1 MKSIVIG
8 KDSVAY
14 AAKIGGGTI
23 AGVKEVNLLA
33 DGAVAVFTDKGEL
46 VTAANVATILIDKK
60 GVFYAVG
67 SGSATTG
74 AYVTTVT
81 GRLGANYKKVAYVAP
96 VKSKKYIG
104 YDGTTAGTA
113 LNLPTLIA
121 GAEAFIKIVD
131 TTKGLRTIG
140 SVYTNE
146 VKSYSYVVKTG
157 DTDTTIVTALVNDI
171 NNDPTSVV
179 TAAIVST
186 SPTLGISLEH
196 KEFGGT
202 FTISLDGI
210 LTSATKEE
218 PEGATPGVSVAMKYG
233 EGTYAQILAQE
244 EMYSTSRGNT
254 NKVYQPKL
262 WYSVASMGVVG
273 ETYDQYNV
281 SWTQYHNREIGSQA
295 TTNQEIII
303 ALPNGATAQAT
314 FETIMAQVYG
324 VAEEQESGA

>member
-1 MKSIVIG
+1 MKSIVIA
-8 KDSVAY
+8 KDSLAY

-23 AGVKEVNLLA
+23 SGINEVNLLA
-33 DGAVAVFTDKGEL
+33 DGAIAVFTDKSEL
-46 VTAANVATILIDKK
+46 ITALNVAAILIDKK

-104 YDGTTAGTA
+104 YDGATVGTS

-121 GAEAFIKIVD
+121 GAEAFIKIID

-140 SVYTNE
+140 SVYSNE
-146 VKSYSYVVKTG
+146 IKSYSYVLKTG
-157 DTDTTIVTALVNDI
+157 NTDTIIINALVNAI

-179 TAAIVST
+179 TAAVVSAT
-186 SPTLGISLEH
+186 PTLGISLEH
-196 KEFGGT
+196 KEVGGT
-202 FTISLDGI
+202 FTISLDGV
-210 LTSATKEE
+210 LSSATKAE
-218 PEGATPGVSVAMKYG
+218 PEGAIVGASVAMKYG

-244 EMYSTSRGNT
+244 DLYSPGRGNT
-254 NKVYQPKL
+254 NKVYQPHL
-262 WYSVASMGVVG
+262 WYSAASMAVSGK
-273 ETYDQYNV
+273 TYDQYNV
-281 SWTQYHNREIGSQA
+281 SWTGEHNRETSSQS
-295 TTNQEIII
+295 TTNQSIIL
-303 ALPNGATAQAT
+303 ALPVGVAAQAT